1 MKKNFYKH
9 SGLSMLFLLTL
20 IFGATAASV
29 KAVTIYG
36 VTTTNQLVSFD
47 SATPGTV
54 TTIGAITGLQSGENV
69 VGIDFR
75 PATGRL
81 VAVGSNSRLYTINTS
96 NAAATFTATLSTAL
110 SGANFGVD
118 FNPTVDRIRIVSN
131 TGQNLRVNPNNG
143 AVTVDGTLNP
153 GTPNVTAA
161 GYTNSVFGATTT
173 TLYVIDST
181 TNSLYTQNPPNNGT
195 LVLVGALNTTA
206 SVSNGFDIAP
216 NTNTAYAVLT
226 GATTNLYTVNLTTGA
241 ATNAGTVGVGLTPL
255 RGIAIDQGL
264 AGSAASVTLDFDGDR
279 KTDFSVFRLNENNWY
294 INRSS
299 NNSLISTQF
308 GSTNTDILTPADFD
322 GDGKTDIAVWRTTN
336 GVFYVLR
343 SSDNGFVSFQWGQP
357 GDEPVARDYD
367 GDGKADYAVARRA
380 NGQITWLIN
389 NSIDGSFRASTFGI
403 PSDTVAPGDYDGDG
417 RFDLAIHRG
426 IPGQPAT
433 FFIQQSTAGFV
444 SIQWGLGG
452 DIVVPGDYDGDRK
465 TDFAVVRQGSPY
477 IWYVLRSTNSQ
488 LQATAFGTKPQYA
501 TQGDYDGDGKT
512 DVGVFDP
519 VNGYFYYF
527 ASATQTTVSRAFGT
541 NNDYPVANFDAH

>member
-1 MKKNFYKH
+1 
-9 SGLSMLFLLTL
+9 MLFLLVA
-20 IFGATAASV
+20 IFIASAASV
-29 KAVTIYG
+29 NAVTIYG
-36 VTTTNQLVSFD
+36 VTNTNQLVRFD

-54 TTIGAITGLQSGENV
+54 TTVGAITGLQGGENIL
-69 VGIDFR
+69 GIDFR

-81 VAVGSNSRLYTINTS
+81 VALGSNSRLYTINTS

-110 SGANFGVD
+110 TGTSFGVD
-118 FNPTVDRIRIVSN
+118 FNPTVDRLRIVSN

-143 AVTVDGTLNP
+143 AVTVDGVLNP

-181 TNSLYTQNPPNNGT
+181 TNSLYQQNPPNNGT

-206 SVSNGFDIAP
+206 SASNGFDIAP

-241 ATNAGTVGVGLTPL
+241 ATNAGLVGNGLTSM
-255 RGIAIDQGL
+255 RGIAIDPAL
-264 AGSAASVTLDFDGDR
+264 AGSPASVTLDFDGDR
-279 KTDFSVFRLNENNWY
+279 KSDLAVFRLSENNWY

-308 GSTNTDILTPADFD
+308 GSTNTDILTPGDYD
-322 GDGKTDIAVWRTTN
+322 GDGRTDIAVWRTSN
-336 GVFYVLR
+336 GVFFVLR
-343 SSDNGFVSFQWGQP
+343 SSDSTVSSVQWGQP

-367 GDGKADYAVARRA
+367 GDGKTDYAVARRA
-380 NGQITWLIN
+380 NGQINWLIN
-389 NSIDGSFRASTFGI
+389 NSIDGSFRSASFGV

-426 IPGQPAT
+426 VPGQQAT
-433 FFIQQSTAGFV
+433 FFIQQSTAGFTA
-444 SIQWGLGG
+444 IQWGLGG

-465 TDFAVVRQGSPY
+465 TDFAVVRQGTPY
-477 IWYVLRSTNSQ
+477 IWYVLRSSDSQ
-488 LQATAFGTKPQYA
+488 LQASAFGTKPHYA
-501 TQGDYDGDGKT
+501 AQGDYDGDGKT

-519 VNGYFYYF
+519 SFGYFYYF

-541 NNDYPVANFDAH
+541 NNDYPVANTDAH